1 MYVLWK
7 QFTYVNCS
15 FDKVTD
21 FLNNIN
27 LYEYVQYILFQMHV
41 AYIRFWLLPTWWT
54 VHMLLFV
61 VSVYIYLFQCTV
73 HLLVYEVPTEA
84 CAV

>member
-7 QFTYVNCS
+7 QFIYVNCS

-27 LYEYVQYILFQMHV
+27 VYEYVQYILLQMPI
-41 AYIRFWLLPTWWT
+41 ACITFWKIYYSRPGEQYTC
-54 VHMLLFV
+54 
-61 VSVYIYLFQCTV
+61 SYLFQCTV
-73 HLLVYEVPTEA
+73 HVLVYEVPTEA